1 MRECLLSAV
10 KACFTGTRTRC
21 NKELSNAQPPPAARL
36 RPYGSR
42 HLRAGSARRGV
53 RRATQGRADLVVRA
67 DARSC
72 WRVQR
77 RRLLGGEQAQRRQ
90 RGVAAQRRVL
100 QLRERRDPP
109 LPRRHRPRGRRDPAV
124 RDAQHGRTAS
134 HPAAQDH
141 FTGVHAAGRR
151 TVARRAESAGGEHRQ
166 DRRRSGR
173 RRLRRAGVA
182 RAAAAGHRGAARCA
196 PGGPHGTV
204 PVVQRDDRQRR
215 SRVRRRRPQGVVG
228 GADHVRD
235 EDGRGEVQ
243 RSGRGHRDRVDRGRH
258 RRREAVRRRVRLL
271 RRAAGRRGQ
280 RDPPQLHPPRHDRL
294 RRQPRS
300 VGAVQEGATGNRG
313 RRDCPVGD
321 SGHLLPAHR
330 ARGHRTVRRADQEGP
345 AVGHVLPVGEFRRG
359 SLRRSGKV
367 RYHAKPQPARRLWRH
382 RGSLLHRCEPGQD
395 DHRPDLQRGRRPH
408 ARPDTHFSARATA
421 LRLAQRHQA
430 LAGRLPRWC
439 VRVGRRFGRQV
450 SGGALMDFTL
460 DPAQQAVADVV
471 TSALDRDNSFQAL
484 VAGGVTALGV
494 PDRLG
499 GDGVGL
505 SEIATALTEIGR
517 YGTVSP
523 ALATLGLGLVPLLD
537 LATAEQQD
545 RYLAGV
551 AKGGVLTAAL
561 NEPGAPLPDRPV
573 TTLANNRLTGT
584 KIGVPY
590 AEQAQWMIVTADS
603 GVVVV
608 SPKAAGVTL
617 TKTPTSNDSD
627 EYVVTF
633 SDVEVDGVLAGAT
646 PHRLNQLALAVTGA
660 FAAGLVAG
668 ALRLTADYVGSRHQ
682 FGKPLSTFQTVA
694 AQLAEGYIAS
704 RTITLGSTSVIWRL
718 SEGRDADD
726 DLDVLGYWLTSQA
739 PPVMQICHHLHGG
752 MGMAITYPMAR
763 YYSTI
768 KDLTRLLGG
777 PSHRLDLVGAQC
789 S

>member
-1 MRECLLSAV
+1 
-10 KACFTGTRTRC
+10 
-21 NKELSNAQPPPAARL
+21 
-36 RPYGSR
+36 
-42 HLRAGSARRGV
+42 
-53 RRATQGRADLVVRA
+53 
-67 DARSC
+67 
-72 WRVQR
+72 
-77 RRLLGGEQAQRRQ
+77 
-90 RGVAAQRRVL
+90 
-100 QLRERRDPP
+100 
-109 LPRRHRPRGRRDPAV
+109 
-124 RDAQHGRTAS
+124 
-134 HPAAQDH
+134 
-141 FTGVHAAGRR
+141 
-151 TVARRAESAGGEHRQ
+151 
-166 DRRRSGR
+166 
-173 RRLRRAGVA
+173 
-182 RAAAAGHRGAARCA
+182 
-196 PGGPHGTV
+196 
-204 PVVQRDDRQRR
+204 
-215 SRVRRRRPQGVVG
+215 
-228 GADHVRD
+228 
-235 EDGRGEVQ
+235 
-243 RSGRGHRDRVDRGRH
+243 
-258 RRREAVRRRVRLL
+258 
-271 RRAAGRRGQ
+271 
-280 RDPPQLHPPRHDRL
+280 
-294 RRQPRS
+294 
-300 VGAVQEGATGNRG
+300 
-313 RRDCPVGD
+313 
-321 SGHLLPAHR
+321 
-330 ARGHRTVRRADQEGP
+330 
-345 AVGHVLPVGEFRRG
+345 
-359 SLRRSGKV
+359 
-367 RYHAKPQPARRLWRH
+367 
-382 RGSLLHRCEPGQD
+382 
-395 DHRPDLQRGRRPH
+395 
-408 ARPDTHFSARATA
+408 
-421 LRLAQRHQA
+421 
-430 LAGRLPRWC
+430 
-439 VRVGRRFGRQV
+439 
-450 SGGALMDFTL
+450 MDFTL

-471 TSALDRDNSFQAL
+471 TSVLDRDNSWEAL

-494 PDRLG
+494 PERLG

-505 SEIATALTEIGR
+505 PEIATALTEIGR
-517 YGTVSP
+517 HGTISP
-523 ALATLGLGLVPLLD
+523 ALATLGLGLVSLLD
-537 LATAEQQD
+537 LASAEQQD

-608 SPKAAGVTL
+608 SPKAGGVTL

-694 AQLAEGYIAS
+694 AQLAEIYIAS
-704 RTITLGSTSVIWRL
+704 RTITLASTSVIWRL

-752 MGMAITYPMAR
+752 MGMDITYPMAR